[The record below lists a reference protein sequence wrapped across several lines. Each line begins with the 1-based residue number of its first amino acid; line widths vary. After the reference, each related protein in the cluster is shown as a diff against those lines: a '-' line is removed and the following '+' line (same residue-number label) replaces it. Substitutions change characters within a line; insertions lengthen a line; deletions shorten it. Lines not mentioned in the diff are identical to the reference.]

1 MASVGQRVHAVPS
14 LSKILPPGT
23 EGGKEFGRIVGLLL
37 LNEAKRNDHEFN
49 LFDDASGDFEGL
61 DGFSRN
67 QKSGEA
73 VGFQYKFFPSPLS
86 DAHRHEITTSLTNAI
101 ERNDSINL
109 TKWVLVTPDDLK
121 NSGTRKNGGD
131 VAWFEKLK
139 TKYEDVLLIEH
150 MGHSRLQDLFLQTHH
165 ICLHYYPTLIPHGR
179 TLQKGIKELRAQYNK
194 NMQQRYGKIE
204 FVGMSVYKQ
213 EALKRIPLENIY
225 IPLSVVGERQPEEAD
240 DTYRINPLDFL
251 APGSKTVILGDPG
264 SGKSTLLGFL
274 ALVGTSKGLQRR
286 CRFTADGRLTIVI
299 TLRRYADEL
308 KKNSNLSMLDFMRD
322 VAEADFNLTGLT
334 LSFYEYYLESAQA
347 IVLFDGLDE
356 LPGQNFKNTIR
367 RRIESFTA
375 NYPGNTVVISSRLVG
390 YEAEVRF
397 DESYQHFRVAKL
409 RLDDITKFIRD
420 WYAARVPDTAE
431 RDRNANDLIK
441 VIISRE
447 NDSIREL
454 ARNPLLLTIVALV
467 HRIDA
472 VLPDQRV
479 VLYQKCTETLLNT
492 WYRAKRNDD
501 EIIKGRIEQRNRVR
515 VEAIAYWMHTRSM
528 GSEGRSVAEHKE
540 LLKFLADHVIEHEHL
555 KDRDE
560 AQDQAEEFLLF
571 IKNSAGLLIE
581 AGDGLYSFI
590 HLTFQEYLCATY
602 LLAFGE
608 TKGAQSIWEE
618 LNGALLNPRWREVVR
633 LLIASLKST
642 PAKSFYIDR
651 LIESE
656 HSNLRDTSLLLNGL
670 IRDSIEPAEARA
682 EEIFS
687 IVIKALM
694 AFDEQQDIV
703 DLTQSFETLTL
714 KNPGYLDRA
723 MSAWSDCF
731 HRANIDEKALLV
743 LIRRLIG
750 LPQIEHA
757 ELEKL
762 VLPLERKLL
771 LINII
776 HGMNLEGGPAA
787 AMEIL
792 SKIQSI
798 WASQNAEANAASA
811 VCVGLAML
819 LDPTKSSEKIFNHE
833 LSMLFTSNHG
843 PHHDYGLNL
852 VAIAGAVTN
861 LHPSFELA
869 LRNALGPSAGRTK
882 KTVKGIFSPTARE
895 WLSRRDIRGKTIA
908 KFYRAF
914 EENID
919 SNNAIDFGE
928 EPDHPRRRKSLEIID
943 VRQDYRH
950 YMNSKKDLYWERL
963 SATEI
968 VSQYVPQ
975 ALELSFDIKL
985 SPIWR
990 EALEQS
996 VHEFIPTVFSKYFN
1010 PEEWALLSAR
1020 LSNNQPSESDFYHA
1034 AWLVLFDIWV
1044 YLRQGYPSE
1053 IDTPL
1058 ADILRA
1064 VSTSTN
1070 PTIMLA
1076 VALRNCFVGSN
1087 NAAVEFCDLISN
1099 NEEIASIL
1107 ASIGWPTDEQI
1118 ENATVKDP
1126 VRRRP
1131 RVPVA

>member
-1 MASVGQRVHAVPS
+1 M
-14 LSKILPPGT
+14 SKILPPGT

-73 VGFQYKFFPSPLS
+73 IGFQYKFFPSPLS
-86 DAHRHEITTSLTNAI
+86 DAHRHEITNSLVNAI
-101 ERNDSINL
+101 ERNDSLNL

-121 NSGTRKNGGD
+121 NSGVRKNGGD

-139 TKYEDVLLIEH
+139 AKYEDVLPIEH

-213 EALKRIPLENIY
+213 EALRRIPLENIY
-225 IPLSVVGERQPEEAD
+225 IPLSVVGERQPEETE
-240 DTYRINPLDFL
+240 DTHRINPLNFL
-251 APGSKTVILGDPG
+251 TPGSKTVILGDPG

-308 KKNSNLSMLDFMRD
+308 KKNSNLSMLDFIRD

-397 DESYQHFRVAKL
+397 DESYEHYRVAKL
-409 RLDDITKFIRD
+409 RLDEIMKFIRD
-420 WYAARVPDTAE
+420 WYSVRVADAAE
-431 RDRNANDLIK
+431 RDRSANDLIK
-441 VIISRE
+441 VMTSRE

-492 WYRAKRNDD
+492 WYKAKRNDD

-528 GSEGRSVAEHKE
+528 GSEGRSVAEHQE
-540 LLKFLADHVIEHEHL
+540 LLEFLADHIIEHEHL
-555 KDRDE
+555 KDTDE

-633 LLIASLKST
+633 LLIASLKSA
-642 PAKSFYIDR
+642 PAKSFYIDK

-670 IRDSIEPAEARA
+670 LRDSIEPAEARA
-682 EEIFS
+682 EEIFA
-687 IVIKALM
+687 IVVKALM
-694 AFDEQQDIV
+694 ACDEEQDIV
-703 DLTQSFETLTL
+703 DLKQSFESLIL
-714 KNPGYLDRA
+714 KDANYLNRA
-723 MSAWSDCF
+723 LPAWSDCF
-731 HRANIDEKALLV
+731 HRASNNEKIVLV
-743 LIRRLIG
+743 LIGRLIG
-750 LPQIEHA
+750 LPKIERT

-762 VLPLERKLL
+762 VLTAEKKLL
-771 LINII
+771 LVNLI
-776 HGMNLEGGPAA
+776 HGIQSESGPSNV
-787 AMEIL
+787 MEIL
-792 SKIQSI
+792 AKIQSI
-798 WASQNAEANAASA
+798 WASQNAETNAASA

-819 LDPTKSSEKIFNHE
+819 LDPTESSKHIFNRE
-833 LSMLFTSNHG
+833 LSLLFTSNHG
-843 PHHDYGLNL
+843 PHHDHGLNL
-852 VAIAGAVTN
+852 AAIAGAATD
-861 LHPSFELA
+861 LHSSFELA
-869 LRNALGPSAGRTK
+869 LHNALGPSAGRTK
-882 KTVKGIFSPTARE
+882 KTVKGIFSATAKE
-895 WLSRRDIRGKTIA
+895 WLSRRNIRGKTIA
-908 KFYRAF
+908 KFFKAF
-914 EENID
+914 EDNID
-919 SNNAIDFGE
+919 SNNAVHFGE
-928 EPDHPRRRKSLEIID
+928 EPDHPRRRRSLDIVDI
-943 VRQDYRH
+943 RQDHRGH
-950 YMNSKKDLYWERL
+950 MNTKKDLYWERL
-963 SATEI
+963 SKTEV
-968 VSQYVPQ
+968 VSQYIPQ
-975 ALELSFDIKL
+975 ALELSFDMKL
-985 SPIWR
+985 TPIWR
-990 EALEQS
+990 EVLKHS
-996 VHEFIPTVFSKYFN
+996 VNEILPMAFRKYFN
-1010 PEEWALLSAR
+1010 PEEWASLAER
-1020 LSNNQPSESDFYHA
+1020 LKENQPSEDDIYHA

-1044 YLRQGYPSE
+1044 FLRQGYPSE
-1053 IDTPL
+1053 TDTPL
-1058 ADILRA
+1058 ADILRN
-1064 VSTSTN
+1064 VSTSSN

-1087 NAAVEFCDLISN
+1087 NAAVQFCDLMSN
-1099 NEEIASIL
+1099 NLEIASIL

-1118 ENATVKDP
+1118 EDVTVKDP
-1126 VRRRP
+1126 IRRRP
-1131 RVPVA
+1131 RVPIV